1 MADLFVAAVAEAKSW
16 PGLPAQ
22 GNRPAV
28 PPVSVVSMSF
38 GNGEIPGENSYDNL
52 FTTPIGHIGLTFV
65 AGTGDSGQP
74 AAYPA
79 FSPHVVAVGGTNL
92 NVDGS
97 GNYLG
102 ESGWNGSGGGISTI
116 EPQPT
121 YQHGVVSPF
130 SSSMRT
136 TPDVAFDAGSYVS
149 VCDSWDYGTSTPWVQ
164 TGGTSFSAPAWA
176 ALILIA
182 DQARAATDMTAL
194 DGATQ
199 TLPELY
205 SLPSAD
211 FNDITTG
218 NNGFIAGP
226 GYDLV
231 AGLGTPK
238 APLVVTGLVGAVAS
252 STPAAGSVVS
262 SPPTDFT
269 ITFASRY
276 TPSTMAADDL
286 TVNGVGADSFTLI
299 NSTTVTFHYDTS
311 PVSQQGL
318 QFMSIAAG
326 AITWQSDGAR
336 LEAFNAS
343 FRYDVLPIAVDR
355 KAIRVAGQ
363 AGLTVLSC
371 PQMMRGWADGAK
383 PDQTVLAKALRNIEV
398 FAQFRPNPSFPEF
411 QWWLNNVGS

>member
-1 MADLFVAAVAEAKSW
+1 M
-16 PGLPAQ
+16 
-22 GNRPAV
+22 
-28 PPVSVVSMSF
+28 
-38 GNGEIPGENSYDNL
+38 
-52 FTTPIGHIGLTFV
+52 

-238 APLVVTGLVGAVAS
+238 APLWR
-252 STPAAGSVVS
+252 PP
-262 SPPTDFT
+262 SPPTH
-269 ITFASRY
+269 
-276 TPSTMAADDL
+276 P
-286 TVNGVGADSFTLI
+286 
-299 NSTTVTFHYDTS
+299 
-311 PVSQQGL
+311 
-318 QFMSIAAG
+318 
-326 AITWQSDGAR
+326 
-336 LEAFNAS
+336 
-343 FRYDVLPIAVDR
+343 
-355 KAIRVAGQ
+355 
-363 AGLTVLSC
+363 
-371 PQMMRGWADGAK
+371 
-383 PDQTVLAKALRNIEV
+383 
-398 FAQFRPNPSFPEF
+398 
-411 QWWLNNVGS
+411 WW